1 MYFDTAITFGLISRC
16 VAELESGF
24 PIIFGTTSEPST
36 AFCARNITTAVHS
49 WAQAARKTDFTPRCI
64 CQSDD
69 QFLSSHK
76 KTLQASSR
84 IQKFSFLSERIIS
97 ERISKTNS

>member
-49 WAQAARKTDFTPRCI
+49 WA
-64 CQSDD
+64 
-69 QFLSSHK
+69 
-76 KTLQASSR
+76 
-84 IQKFSFLSERIIS
+84 
-97 ERISKTNS
+97 